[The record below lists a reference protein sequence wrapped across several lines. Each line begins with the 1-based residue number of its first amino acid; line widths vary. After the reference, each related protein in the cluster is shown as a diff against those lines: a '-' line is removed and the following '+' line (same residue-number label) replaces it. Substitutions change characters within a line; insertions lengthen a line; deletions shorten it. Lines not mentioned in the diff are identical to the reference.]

1 MAVIIATDRA
11 GKEHRIEGRPG
22 QSVMVNLREVGGLDI
37 AAICG
42 GSCSCATCHVFVDPA
57 WMDRVPSQ
65 QPDEFEVIEFSTHYQ
80 PTSRL
85 SCQIP
90 FSEALDGLKVTLAP
104 EG

>member
-1 MAVIIATDRA
+1 MPVIIATDRA
-11 GKEHRIEGRPG
+11 GKEHRIEGKSG
-22 QSVMVNLREVGGLDI
+22 QSVMLNLREVGGLDI

-42 GSCSCATCHVFVDPA
+42 GSCSCSTCHVYVDED
-57 WMDRVPSQ
+57 WMDKVPAQ
-65 QPDEFEVIEFSTHYQ
+65 QPDEYEVVEFSSHYQ
-80 PTSRL
+80 PNSRL